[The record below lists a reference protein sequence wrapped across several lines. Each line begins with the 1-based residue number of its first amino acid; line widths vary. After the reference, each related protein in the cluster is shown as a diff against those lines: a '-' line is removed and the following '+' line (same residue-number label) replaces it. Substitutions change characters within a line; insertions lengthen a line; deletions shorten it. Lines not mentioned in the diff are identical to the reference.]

1 MQDKT
6 KTIEKKS
13 TLPKLQSDLPP
24 ILRDSVWNIIFGSFL
39 ISTSYFIIGSI
50 LKVREFIENTKKYDL
65 VSYPWPKA
73 KDLIPSIYILP
84 IIFIVKYII
93 EKLAKY
99 PVEYCIAKKYKY
111 PVNKEMEASANVY
124 RIKLA
129 RHIYKI
135 CYYTFITIFG
145 YIVLKPLDFFPK
157 SMLGNGS
164 TYNLFIKGYPAS
176 HFFTKTKYFDLY
188 YNICLAY
195 FSYDFIALLF
205 TKKQSDF
212 IYMLLHHVCTLS
224 LILFSFL
231 TNYSNIG
238 SLILFFHNESD
249 WHLHITQF
257 LIQTDHKILTGFFG
271 ITLMFD
277 FLYMRQYVFGEIM
290 YVTYNYLKDKWGIV
304 NIMFYFFLSILFI
317 MHVRWTIILIIKT
330 IKLVFKK
337 AEIMDIVTYN
347 EEEKKKMEK
356 LNIEKMQ

>member
-1 MQDKT
+1 MKNIENKKT
-6 KTIEKKS
+6 SSKK
-13 TLPKLQSDLPP
+13 KSDLPP
-24 ILRDSVWNIIFGSFL
+24 ILGDNVWNIIFGLFL
-39 ISTSYFIIGSI
+39 ISTSYFITGSI
-50 LKVREFIENTKKYDL
+50 LKIKKFIENIKEYNFA
-65 VSYPWPKA
+65 SYPWPNV
-73 KDLIPSIYILP
+73 KDLLPFIYILP

-99 PVEYCIAKKYKY
+99 PIEYCLAKKYKY
-111 PVNKEMEASANVY
+111 PANKELEILANIY

-238 SLILFFHNESD
+238 SLILYFHNQTD
-249 WHLHITQF
+249 IFLHVTRF
-257 LIQTDHKILTGFFG
+257 FIQTDYKIITATVG
-271 ITLMFD
+271 ISFMLD
-277 FLYMRQYVFGEIM
+277 FIYMRQYVFGEIM

-304 NIMFYFFLSILFI
+304 NITFYFFLSILYI
-317 MHVRWTIILIIKT
+317 MHIRWSIILMYKT
-330 IKLVFKK
+330 NELIFKK
-337 AEIMDIVTYN
+337 KKFEDTITYN
-347 EEEKKKMEK
+347 EEKEKNK
-356 LNIEKMQ
+356 N

>member
-1 MQDKT
+1 MSNKPET
-6 KTIEKKS
+6 FEKKKKS
-13 TLPKLQSDLPP
+13 NRTEIGVPP
-24 ILRDSVWNIIFGSFL
+24 ILGDNVWNVIFGAFL
-39 ISTSYFIIGSI
+39 VSTSYFITGSI
-50 LKVREFIENTKKYDL
+50 LKIKEFIENTKKYDL

-73 KDLIPSIYILP
+73 KDLVPSIYILP
-84 IIFIVKYII
+84 IIGIVKKII
-93 EKLAKY
+93 ETLAKY
-99 PVEYCIAKKYKY
+99 PVEHCLARKYKH
-111 PVNKEMEASANVY
+111 PENKEMEIKANVY
-124 RIKLA
+124 RTKLA

-135 CYYTFITIFG
+135 SYYTFITIFG

-195 FSYDFIALLF
+195 FSYDFIALF
-205 TKKQSDF
+205 IMPKQNDF

-224 LILFSFL
+224 LIIFSFL

-238 SLILFFHNESD
+238 SLILFFHNETD
-249 WHLHITQF
+249 MHLHITQF
-257 LIQTDHKILTGFFG
+257 LIQTDHKIIMGCFG

-290 YVTYNYLKDKWGIV
+290 YVTYHYLKDKWGIV
-304 NIMFYFFLSILFI
+304 NITFYFFLSILFI
-317 MHVRWTIILIIKT
+317 MHVRWTIILIYKT
-330 IKLVFKK
+330 IDLVFKK
-337 AEIMDIVTYN
+337 KEIVDVVTYK

-356 LNIEKMQ
+356 LKGKKVE